1 MLRKDIARLKR
12 EWKRILKRSLLA
24 SFFILEFSSCVCNP
38 PFEVSSLK
46 SLVIFSCVYPR
57 IQSRKRVP
65 ASFAAI
71 DPAARKQQSLL
82 PFHVCSN
89 RGYIINVMYI
99 QTISPIRLINISART
114 LMWCAWYQLLSFLLF
129 LSKIFPLHFAIPSS
143 CFLFLSPV
151 FLSTLFMLCFQDVFL
166 INILYKTC

>member
-12 EWKRILKRSLLA
+12 EWKRILKRSILA

-46 SLVIFSCVYPR
+46 ALVIFSCVYPR

-71 DPAARKQQSLL
+71 DPAARKQQSLQ
-82 PFHVCSN
+82 PSHVCSN

-114 LMWCAWYQLLSFLLF
+114 LM
-129 LSKIFPLHFAIPSS
+129 
-143 CFLFLSPV
+143 
-151 FLSTLFMLCFQDVFL
+151 
-166 INILYKTC
+166 